1 MIDDALRVSK
11 SEAYV
16 ASPSLF
22 HNFDYGLNE
31 LTCKLTEGVKMEVY
45 QFNKREVDSNNA
57 ISDKSIFLVISEIR
71 TLIISVRR
79 FH

>member
-22 HNFDYGLNE
+22 HNFDYALDE
-31 LTCKLTEGVKMEVY
+31 LTCKLTDGVNMEVY
-45 QFNKREVDSNNA
+45 QFITK
-57 ISDKSIFLVISEIR
+57 SDKEWVLEMRLEIMKM
-71 TLIISVRR
+71 
-79 FH
+79 HQ